1 MFTEAGRWKR
11 LSATLKA
18 VALTCTRI
26 LPSRTG
32 VELREVARPYLS
44 HFSPFLFFFSSFF
57 LSFDT
62 CNELTFVSLETKRRR
77 SPHLARI
84 ISPVEIS
91 FDDTISSSLEG
102 NAFDNYSYQQ
112 LERKRDSKIRKF
124 RPMETSL
131 ERDNCST
138 RLLVHRFK
146 GKIGKISEERSGLA
160 ERLVRLLH
168 SSSRPCRYR
177 IVTRWTG
184 DARKQG
190 SSNGRVAGSN
200 RNLVRATF
208 LGEAR
213 HTEGIVPSSRIW
225 TYLCPFRFEN
235 SWLSRRRVSA
245 AGESF
250 LLSDVST
257 AYLPSIKRLGL
268 RNAAFRLVKYSDGS
282 IRTTWIYAQRSR
294 QTRPDVSR
302 RRGLVLNGKE
312 NRGGGGGTYRKHP
325 VDAEKLVAVGRIVG
339 KYFTATWED
348 RFVRNEFGKIK
359 KNI

>member
-1 MFTEAGRWKR
+1 MP
-11 LSATLKA
+11 
-18 VALTCTRI
+18 VLTFLI
-26 LPSRTG
+26 FLPSSSSF
-32 VELREVARPYLS
+32 PPSSYLS
-44 HFSPFLFFFSSFF
+44 TRVTSS
-57 LSFDT
+57 LSYP
-62 CNELTFVSLETKRRR
+62 SKR
-77 SPHLARI
+77 SGGDHPISSLARI

-102 NAFDNYSYQQ
+102 NAFDSYSYQQ

-124 RPMETSL
+124 RWKPLSN
-131 ERDNCST
+131 NCST

-190 SSNGRVAGSN
+190 SSNGRVGIEIWYGQLSLARRGTRKASFHRAESGRIFALFASKTRGSLGDACPPPEKAFCFPTFPPLISLRLN
-200 RNLVRATF
+200 VR
-208 LGEAR
+208 
-213 HTEGIVPSSRIW
+213 
-225 TYLCPFRFEN
+225 
-235 SWLSRRRVSA
+235 
-245 AGESF
+245 
-250 LLSDVST
+250 
-257 AYLPSIKRLGL
+257 GL

-312 NRGGGGGTYRKHP
+312 NRGGGGGMYRKHP

>member
-1 MFTEAGRWKR
+1 MG
-11 LSATLKA
+11 
-18 VALTCTRI
+18 
-26 LPSRTG
+26 
-32 VELREVARPYLS
+32 
-44 HFSPFLFFFSSFF
+44 
-57 LSFDT
+57 
-62 CNELTFVSLETKRRR
+62 
-77 SPHLARI
+77 
-84 ISPVEIS
+84 
-91 FDDTISSSLEG
+91 
-102 NAFDNYSYQQ
+102 
-112 LERKRDSKIRKF
+112 
-124 RPMETSL
+124 TSL

-190 SSNGRVAGSN
+190 SSNGRVGIEIWYGQLS
-200 RNLVRATF
+200 L
-208 LGEAR
+208 AR
-213 HTEGIVPSSRIW
+213 HGTRKASFHRAESGRIFALFASK
-225 TYLCPFRFEN
+225 TRGSLGDACPPPEKAFCFPTFPPLI
-235 SWLSRRRVSA
+235 SL
-245 AGESF
+245 
-250 LLSDVST
+250 
-257 AYLPSIKRLGL
+257 RLNVRGL

-312 NRGGGGGTYRKHP
+312 NRGGGGGMYRKHP